1 MIRWMTAALAAAS
14 VAGCTMADTPPDTAV
29 APAPVATSAPGG
41 ASAVLRM
48 ADGTEV
54 GRAVA
59 TEANGGVRV
68 MVDASKLPAGVH
80 GVHVHTTGR
89 CDGPDFTTA
98 GGHWNPTTMKH
109 GTQNPMGPH
118 AGDMPN
124 LTAGADGRGTVSVTL
139 PAGTMAGLMDAD
151 GAAFIIHAGPDDM
164 KTDPAGNSGGRIAC
178 GVFEAS

>member
-1 MIRWMTAALAAAS
+1 MIRWMTAAAAAMA
-14 VAGCTMADTPPDTAV
+14 VAGCAMNGDDTA
-29 APAPVATSAPGG
+29 APATTAATAPGG

-59 TEANGGVRV
+59 SEIAGGVRV
-68 MVDASKLPAGVH
+68 SVDASKLPPGAH

-98 GGHWNPTTMKH
+98 GGHWNPTTMQH

-124 LTAGADGRGTVSVTL
+124 MTVGSDGRGKIAFTL
-139 PAGTMAGLMDAD
+139 PSGTMAGLMDAD
-151 GAAFIIHAGPDDM
+151 GAAFVVHAGADDYR
-164 KTDPAGNSGGRIAC
+164 TDPSGNSGGRIAC
-178 GVFEAS
+178 GVFEAR

>member
-1 MIRWMTAALAAAS
+1 MIRLVTAALAAAG
-14 VAGCTMADTPPDTAV
+14 VAGCAMADD
-29 APAPVATSAPGG
+29 GG
-41 ASAVLRM
+41 AMASNRSTSGATAVLRM

-59 TEANGGVRV
+59 TEVGSGVRV
-68 MVDASKLPAGVH
+68 AVDASKLGAGVH

-124 LTAGADGRGTVSVTL
+124 LRVGANGRGRVSVML
-139 PAGTMAGLMDAD
+139 PSGTMAGLMDAD
-151 GAAFIIHAGPDDM
+151 GSAFVIHAGPDDL
-164 KTDPAGNSGGRIAC
+164 KSDPAGNSGGRIAC
-178 GVFEAS
+178 GVFEPS

>member
-1 MIRWMTAALAAAS
+1 MVRLMMVTAAAVAMTGCAATDGASSPGTSVAAS
-14 VAGCTMADTPPDTAV
+14 A
-29 APAPVATSAPGG
+29 GG

-59 TEANGGVRV
+59 TEVAGGIRV
-68 MVDASKLPAGVH
+68 SIDASKLSPGVH

-98 GGHWNPTTMKH
+98 GGHWNPTAMKH
-109 GTQNPMGPH
+109 GMQNPMGPH

-124 LTAGADGRGTVSVTL
+124 MTVGADGRGTVSVNL
-139 PAGTMAGLMDAD
+139 PSGTMAGLMDAD
-151 GAAFIIHAGPDDM
+151 GAAFVIHAGPDDL

-178 GVFEAS
+178 GVFEAG